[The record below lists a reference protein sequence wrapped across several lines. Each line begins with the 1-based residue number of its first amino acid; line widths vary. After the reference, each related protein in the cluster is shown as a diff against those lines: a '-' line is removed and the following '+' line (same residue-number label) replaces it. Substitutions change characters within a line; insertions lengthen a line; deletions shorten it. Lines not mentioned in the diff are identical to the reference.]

1 MTSTTQ
7 LNTSSLSRDFKNDT
21 VNNSSQLNAARNTPQ
36 SFRPSGVTRE
46 SRADDSA
53 NPVQAPACVLPLLR
67 PTKGTDVYISM
78 RADGTHDSTASGL
91 FFSPSFL
98 AASDQVSFDESLS
111 DWIPGG
117 EGRAGW
123 IDFDIPVDQLPP
135 QLVKAYQDKDVEV
148 ELPWG
153 ESPAG
158 EYSGGGPLCVMH
170 DSESQARKKG
180 Q

>member
-1 MTSTTQ
+1 VDWAAFATHDDPRKKVYNCIHTSDTLISSFISSPPTMTSTTQ

-21 VNNSSQLNAARNTPQ
+21 VNNSSQLNTARNTPP

-46 SRADDSA
+46 SRANNSA

-117 EGRAGW
+117 EGRAG
-123 IDFDIPVDQLPP
+123 
-135 QLVKAYQDKDVEV
+135 
-148 ELPWG
+148 
-153 ESPAG
+153 
-158 EYSGGGPLCVMH
+158 
-170 DSESQARKKG
+170 
-180 Q
+180 